1 MYESVFEVILVA
13 VIVAAVLALAGR
25 SVYRKVTGKEEHQ
38 CCGGCDSC
46 VCGSENTRDR

>member
-13 VIVAAVLALAGR
+13 VIVTAVLALAGR

-46 VCGSENTRDR
+46 MCGDTKKED